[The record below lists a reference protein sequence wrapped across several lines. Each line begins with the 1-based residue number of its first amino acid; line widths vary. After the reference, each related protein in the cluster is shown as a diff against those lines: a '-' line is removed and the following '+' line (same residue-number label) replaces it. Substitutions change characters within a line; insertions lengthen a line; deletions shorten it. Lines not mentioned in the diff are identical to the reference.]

1 MGSFPRG
8 TVLHLK
14 CPTCS
19 WEKAVLAYE
28 EQGVG
33 TAFCPHCQH
42 LWNVALPE
50 KGGSAT
56 ILVFSPG
63 RQRRRESRGTF

>member
-1 MGSFPRG
+1 M
-8 TVLHLK
+8 
-14 CPTCS
+14 
-19 WEKAVLAYE
+19 LAFE

-50 KGGSAT
+50 KPGSARVL
-56 ILVFSPG
+56 IFSAG
-63 RQRRRESRGTF
+63 RQRRRESRGSF